1 MRKKLLS
8 IMLVI
13 AMVLSFAACGG
24 EGGSSEPEKT
34 ATPLVIGEKHTIEGY
49 AEFSLFKIQ
58 TTEKIEA
65 SVDSTFS
72 YNASDGNKYVD
83 LVLDITNLGAETIE
97 AESIVSVTATNAS
110 GGNYTCSTFIAESGN
125 GTEIDAYATINPLA
139 STRLHCATSVNNA
152 EEAVQLTLTVN
163 GQEYTYDYICSEIV
177 RDAKTIAKGD
187 VLEEEDFAKLEFKGA
202 MYTDDLMPSNTSG
215 FYTHYQVDS
224 SENTYLVVKM
234 NLTNYQSS
242 GRNLESFVGVKAT
255 YMDKYTYDGFMV
267 VEESDKAG
275 FDSYC
280 DLSPLAEHKAFVL
293 IEVPKTVTE
302 NDAVIE
308 LSFAGQEYLYAYAA
322 E

>member
-1 MRKKLLS
+1 MKKLLS
-8 IMLVI
+8 LIMVI
-13 AMVLSFAACGG
+13 AMVLSLASCGG
-24 EGGSSEPEKT
+24 GGSSEPAKT
-34 ATPLVIGEKHTIEGY
+34 ATPLVIGEKHTIEGF
-49 AEFSLFKIQ
+49 AEFTLFKIQ
-58 TTEKIEA
+58 TTDKIGA
-65 SVDSTFS
+65 SVDSS
-72 YNASDGNKYVD
+72 YSYASSDGTKYVD

-97 AESIVSVTATNAS
+97 AEDIVSVTATNAT
-110 GGNYTCSTFIAESGN
+110 GGNYTCSTFISENAS
-125 GTEIDAYATINPLA
+125 GTEIDAYASINPLA
-139 STRLHCATSVNNA
+139 STRLHCATSVSDS
-152 EEAVQLTLTVN
+152 EEAVKLTLTVN

-187 VLEEEDFAKLEFKGA
+187 VLEKEDFAKLEFKGA

-215 FYTHYQVDS
+215 YYSHYQVDS
-224 SENTYLVVKM
+224 SDNTYLVVKM

-267 VEESDKAG
+267 VEESDKTG

-280 DLSPLAEHKAFVL
+280 DLSPLAEYKAFVL

-308 LSFAGQEYLYAYAA
+308 LAFAGQEYLYSYAQ